1 MKQKRFLSMLVLL
14 AMLVSLSGCTFFT
27 SDTSGTSSQPKN
39 KLDDSKA
46 ENDDYTLA
54 VDALQLFLDDSSD
67 ASYARLTGGSL
78 ASKEVSAF
86 ISAFEA
92 FYGQEADSF
101 CAALREDVGGG
112 SIEDHEDFPLDKN
125 TLKRSQSELE
135 RFCSMLESSIEGTR
149 DEIDSMTDAAWKAN
163 AGQQGISPEQLKQ
176 NTQDMLESMEG
187 LLAALRDVEIEQ
199 VHTARITLS
208 GANASTK
215 DVTIF
220 FADGKWFTADLFDFP
235 V

>member
-1 MKQKRFLSMLVLL
+1 MTQKRFLAALALL
-14 AMLVSLSGCTFFT
+14 AMLFSLGGCSFFT
-27 SDTSGTSSQPKN
+27 DGASGSAKPKYQ
-39 KLDDSKA
+39 LDDSKV
-46 ENDDYTLA
+46 EQDDYTLA

-101 CAALREDVGGG
+101 CSALREDVGGG
-112 SIEDHEDFPLDKN
+112 SIQSHEDFPVDEN
-125 TLKRSQSELE
+125 TRNRSQSELE
-135 RFCSMLESSIEGTR
+135 RFCSSLQASIDATHNEV
-149 DEIDSMTDAAWKAN
+149 DSMTETAWKAN
-163 AGQQGISPEQLKQ
+163 ADQRGISVQELKQ
-176 NTQDMLESMEG
+176 DTQDMLDAMES
-187 LLAALRDVEIEQ
+187 LLAALQGVQIDRL
-199 VHTARITLS
+199 HTARIALS
-208 GANASTK
+208 GANTSTR